1 MVHYTGY
8 EAVKDLSGL
17 ARQLNMMVRKAGHSS
32 LKTVLTKYSHKWVPW
47 LILLWYLHTYN
58 NAFDAASIYTT
69 FDVI

>member
-32 LKTVLTKYSHKWVPW
+32 LKTVLTKYSHK
-47 LILLWYLHTYN
+47 
-58 NAFDAASIYTT
+58 
-69 FDVI
+69 